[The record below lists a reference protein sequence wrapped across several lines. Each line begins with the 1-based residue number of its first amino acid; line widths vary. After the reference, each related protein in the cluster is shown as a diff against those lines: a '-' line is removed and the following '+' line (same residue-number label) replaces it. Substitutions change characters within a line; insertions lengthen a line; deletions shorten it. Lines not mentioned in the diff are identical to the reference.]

1 MAYLGNSPQQNIRQR
16 YYYNATAGQTVFSG
30 ADITGINLKYQDGK
44 YVDVYLNGALLQNEE
59 DYTAT
64 TKTSVT
70 LTSPA
75 QLNDIIEIVAYGVF
89 SVADTVSASLGGS
102 FGAAISVSGT
112 VTATDFNSVSD
123 ASLKENIDTISNSQE
138 ILSKINPVSF
148 YWKSNGAKSYGVLAQ
163 EIEQI
168 LPEIVATNGS
178 GVKSVSYIQ
187 LIALLI
193 DSVNSLQKEVITL
206 KKSLPSNLKGVE
218 DGKTFLY
225 QDTKESP
232 TNPKTRRRRSKKVG
246 P

>member
-16 YYYNATAGQTVFSG
+16 YYYKATAGQTIFSG

-64 TKTSVT
+64 DKSTVT
-70 LTSPA
+70 LTAGA
-75 QLNDIIEIVAYGVF
+75 QLNDIIEIVTYGIF

-123 ASLKENIDTISNSQE
+123 ASLKENIDPITDSQQ
-138 ILSKINPVSF
+138 ILSQINPVTF
-148 YWKSNGAKSYGVLAQ
+148 HWKSNGAKSYGVLAQ
-163 EIEQI
+163 EIEKI
-168 LPEIVATNGS
+168 LPEIVATNGN

-187 LIALLI
+187 LIAFLI
-193 DSVNSLQKEVITL
+193 DAVNNLQKEVTTL
-206 KKSLPSNLKGVE
+206 KQSLPSNPQEVE
-218 DGKTFLY
+218 NGKTSLY
-225 QDTKESP
+225 QDTKESKP
-232 TNPKTRRRRSKKVG
+232 NSKNRRRRSKKVG